1 MMHFHFILFHLI
13 SGIYGLLYRR
23 ESTASLFARSA
34 HEMGDLSACVSPHVV
49 GLDTNEFA
57 LFYFSTHLTDLLH
70 FPMKV
75 YP

>member
-34 HEMGDLSACVSPHVV
+34 HEMGDLSACFSPYVV
-49 GLDTNEFA
+49 DLKQMS
-57 LFYFSTHLTDLLH
+57 LLYFT
-70 FPMKV
+70 FP
-75 YP
+75 PI